1 MNIHRLISV
10 ISDDK
15 PGIVDAIAEKIAEV
29 EGSWLESRLS
39 KLAGKFAGVIRVA
52 IDETQADALDS
63 SLASLTERGIWI
75 KSEPIAGSTSR
86 AQDLKIAYVHLL
98 GPDRPGIV
106 RELSKALLKN
116 QINVA
121 NLETSISSMPYSGDP
136 LFEASGELEIPAD
149 VDLQEFHDTLN
160 SIGDALALDIELSEH
175 PIDAP

>member
-15 PGIVDAIAEKIAEV
+15 PGIVDAIAEKIADV
-29 EGSWLESRLS
+29 NGSWLESRLS
-39 KLAGKFAGVIRVA
+39 KLAGKFAGVIRVTL
-52 IDETQADALDS
+52 DEAQAEALEA
-63 SLASLTERGIWI
+63 SLATLTDRGIWI
-75 KSEPIAGSTSR
+75 KLEPIASSASR
-86 AQDLKIAYVHLL
+86 SENLKIAYVHLL

-106 RELSKALLKN
+106 RELSKALVKN
-116 QINVA
+116 HINLA

-136 LFEASGELEIPAD
+136 LFEASGELEIPAN

-175 PIDAP
+175 PIDTP